1 MKALIISYSFP
12 PCTTGAATLMYNLC
26 KYLPKKSFLAMAAH
40 LELGTRAGDCDAK
53 YVLDCSIIRLPG
65 RDCGARA
72 GLSFFFMSV
81 LKGLLLNK
89 RGEFDCLLAVY
100 PYEYDLYAAYVL
112 RKLSGK
118 PLIIYMHDLFSEV
131 KKDAWLYPILRFI
144 EGRIF
149 SSASTIIVTNERF
162 RDHYFRRGVARVV
175 VLPSCTDLN
184 EENQLE
190 TSRNL
195 SLLRPDKKLRVVF
208 TGLVYGANEDAVLC
222 FLKAAEKV
230 KDVVV
235 VFATTSKKDYLKEV
249 SIGFLPK
256 KTCHELQRNADV
268 LFLPLSFKSSY
279 PEEIECAFPTKALEY
294 LVAGR
299 PILAIVPKGTFSEEF
314 VRGNDIGVVVTEL
327 SEQKTIDAIE
337 RLRDIETRKFFSR
350 NALKAA
356 PLYDARIQASR
367 LYTILETVVSKSSP
381 VAEECV
387 AATFSKAPDAC
398 FTNDAESRANK
409 GG

>member
-1 MKALIISYSFP
+1 MKVLIISYSFP

-26 KYLPKKSFLAMAAH
+26 KYLPKKSFLVMAAQ

-112 RKLSGK
+112 RKLVGK

-131 KKDAWLYPILRFI
+131 KKGAWLYPIYRFI
-144 EGRIF
+144 ERKIF

-162 RDHYFRRGVARVV
+162 RDHYFRRGVARVA

-190 TSRNL
+190 SSQNL

-208 TGLVYGANEDAVLC
+208 TGWVYGANEDAVLC

-235 VFATTSKKDYLKEV
+235 VFATSSKKEYLKDV
-249 SIGFLPK
+249 SIGFVPK
-256 KTCHELQRNADV
+256 RVCHELQRNADV
-268 LFLPLSFKSSY
+268 LFLPLSFRSSY

-294 LVAGR
+294 LVAGK

-314 VRGNDIGVVVTEL
+314 VKGNDIGLVVTEL
-327 SEQKTIDAIE
+327 SEQKIIDAIE
-337 RLRDIETRKFFSR
+337 RLRDIETRKIFSL
-350 NALKAA
+350 NALKTA
-356 PLYDARIQASR
+356 PLYDASIQARR
-367 LYTILETVVSKSSP
+367 LYTIIKSVVSKSP
-381 VAEECV
+381 YVTKECV
-387 AATFSKAPDAC
+387 ATTFSQASDKC
-398 FTNDAESRANK
+398 FPHDDESAR
-409 GG
+409 